1 MDRMNDMTAR
11 GVEVDVGDDNDDGGG
26 TVDGALKLVI
36 SEVSVSGNGTRFIHV
51 RSLFF
56 DVTSHA

>member
-11 GVEVDVGDDNDDGGG
+11 GVEVDVGDDNGDGGV

-36 SEVSVSGNGTRFIHV
+36 SEVIGP
-51 RSLFF
+51 
-56 DVTSHA
+56 